1 MHIPP
6 LYPLICWW
14 IDCFRILATVNYA
27 PIKLG
32 MHALFQIRVF
42 FFFFLQTYPGVEL
55 LVHIVVL
62 FSVSW
67 EASTLFSTVA
77 APTYLPASNVRGFS
91 LAHILTNTR
100 HSCSFWWLPF
110 RQAEGVPLWFWVA
123 SSWWLATFASFHLP
137 LARLLLSFGK
147 VSIQLF
153 CPFLNQ
159 VFFCFFF
166 YVELCGLCIFW
177 LLIPYWSFHLQ
188 IFSLDFLL
196 VL

>member
-1 MHIPP
+1 MYIPP

-27 PIKLG
+27 TIKLG
-32 MHALFQIRVF
+32 MHAPFQIRVVF
-42 FFFFLQTYPGVEL
+42 FFFSPSDIPRSGIAGSYTIFSFLRSLHTVFHSSCTNLPSRQQCPRL
-55 LVHIVVL
+55 L
-62 FSVSW
+62 FSPHPHQHS
-67 EASTLFSTVA
+67 SFLLFLMA
-77 APTYLPASNVRGFS
+77 AIPTGVR
-91 LAHILTNTR
+91 
-100 HSCSFWWLPF
+100 
-110 RQAEGVPLWFWVA
+110 GVPLWFWLA

-159 VFFCFFF
+159 VLLFF
-166 YVELCGLCIFW
+166 YVELYELCIFW
-177 LLIPYWSFHLQ
+177 LLIPYWSFLLQ